1 LAKRASKIGL
11 SSQYKVLHSKK
22 LADILALS
30 AFYRKREVSP
40 METAPP
46 AQSQGL
52 GPSPSVPFRGLL
64 ADAIRYWEP
73 RRFVYN
79 LVLAAVVLAWI
90 VFSWPHF
97 RPALALSS
105 LPPMAVLAL
114 VANVYYCAAYLVGL
128 SIQHSSLSAVWKR
141 RRWGLWL
148 IGTLFAILLAN
159 YWIADEIYPFVR

>member
-1 LAKRASKIGL
+1 
-11 SSQYKVLHSKK
+11 
-22 LADILALS
+22 
-30 AFYRKREVSP
+30 

-46 AQSQGL
+46 AQSQGP
-52 GPSPSVPFRGLL
+52 GTSSSVPFRGLL

-97 RPALALSS
+97 RPALTLSS
-105 LPPMAVLAL
+105 LPPMVFLAL
-114 VANVYYCAAYLVGL
+114 VANVCYCAAYLVDI
-128 SIQHSSLSAVWKR
+128 SFQDSSLGAVWKR

-148 IGTLFAILLAN
+148 LGTLLAILLAN
-159 YWIADEIYPFVR
+159 YWIADEIYPFV